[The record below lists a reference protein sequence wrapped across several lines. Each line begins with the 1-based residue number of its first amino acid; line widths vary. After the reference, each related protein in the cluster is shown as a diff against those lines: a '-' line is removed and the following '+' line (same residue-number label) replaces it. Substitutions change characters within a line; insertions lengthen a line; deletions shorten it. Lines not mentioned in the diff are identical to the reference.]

1 MVEPEVRTGI
11 GVPHSF
17 AGYYF
22 ATSLITKLI
31 GLRPF
36 ERILMDKNNSFRN
49 ENHENLEVSY
59 LANFWITMIERKEL
73 PEQPAGLE
81 RGE

>member
-1 MVEPEVRTGI
+1 MFVLFKTEA
-11 GVPHSF
+11 S
-17 AGYYF
+17 
-22 ATSLITKLI
+22 S
-31 GLRPF
+31 F

>member
-1 MVEPEVRTGI
+1 MFVLFKTEA
-11 GVPHSF
+11 S
-17 AGYYF
+17 
-22 ATSLITKLI
+22 S
-31 GLRPF
+31 F

-59 LANFWITMIERKEL
+59 LAKFWIAMIERKEL

-81 RGE
+81 WGE